1 MRIRWT
7 VPAADDLENIKR
19 YLSENFPHL
28 AQSTVRRIYESARS
42 LKTFPSRG
50 RNGRRSGTRELV
62 LTPLPY
68 IVAYRIKNETV
79 EILNVWHNAQDRH

>member
-19 YLSENFPHL
+19 YLTENFPHL
-28 AQSTVRRIYESARS
+28 TQSTVLKIYESARS
-42 LKTFPSRG
+42 LKTMPSRG

-68 IVAYRIKNETV
+68 IIAYRIKNETV
-79 EILNVWHNAQDRH
+79 EILNIWHDAQERH